1 MRCFGLEGYSTPCD
15 VGRGRGVL
23 GSPMF
28 LQFRTPVNGHGIVMV
43 GNEGASG
50 IPLISR
56 AVSPPLSHPVGY
68 PDVPQHTSSA
78 VPSPGVLANEIV
90 NQMGDVIQQ
99 VTQKVVQNIIT
110 QLSPSVSTPLTNAFA
125 SPTNANMSSSSSHR
139 KLKDASEE
147 RALTLCL

>member
-68 PDVPQHTSSA
+68 PDEPQHTSSA
-78 VPSPGVLANEIV
+78 VPSTGGCNPAYYSEGCTEHYNP
-90 NQMGDVIQQ
+90 
-99 VTQKVVQNIIT
+99 TQPI
-110 QLSPSVSTPLTNAFA
+110 
-125 SPTNANMSSSSSHR
+125 
-139 KLKDASEE
+139 
-147 RALTLCL
+147 C